1 MPKDLSINEISFESV
16 ILIKSWPDTLENITS
31 IISGY
36 FESQSLPKV
45 GEFQIQKNTYI
56 ATLSPGHYM
65 IISQHQDLI
74 FKLSK
79 IITPENAAV
88 IDVSHSRHGLSL
100 KGTNAPL
107 ILNKEIAIDLSSKT
121 MPELAVIQTE
131 IHSIGVILFKFKA
144 EEYLIFC
151 YESFFESL
159 YELLIDSIKGHDNI
173 QQ

>member
-31 IISGY
+31 IISDY

-56 ATLSPGHYM
+56 AALSPGHYM

-79 IITPENAAV
+79 IITPENAAI
-88 IDVSHSRHGLSL
+88 IDVSHSRYGLSL
-100 KGTNAPL
+100 KGTNASH

-131 IHSIGVILFKFKA
+131 IHSIGVILFKFTT
-144 EEYLIFC
+144 EDYLIFC
-151 YESFFESL
+151 YKSFFKSL
-159 YELLIDSIKGHDNI
+159 YEWLIDSLKDQDNI
-173 QQ
+173 Q